1 VKKDIGRDYNDVP
14 PTRGTFRG
22 LAEEK
27 LTVEVDARPLV
38 D

>member
-1 VKKDIGRDYNDVP
+1 MGIGRDYNDVP

-22 LAEEK
+22 MATEE
-27 LTVEVDARPLV
+27 LTVEVDAHPLT